1 MHNYLGQSLAVLA
14 NPSFMPVLGCSLI
27 VDGVVASHKDLARRL
42 GELEKKYDM
51 QFEVAFNVIR
61 QLMAPPETKKRK
73 IGFLVKGKAARY
85 GWSRGNEGEMRNIKI
100 QDLILLF
107 FDPTISASLSYL
119 PAVKGCLLACCLGGF
134 SEYAVENC

>member
-1 MHNYLGQSLAVLA
+1 MV
-14 NPSFMPVLGCSLI
+14 
-27 VDGVVASHKDLARRL
+27 
-42 GELEKKYDM
+42 
-51 QFEVAFNVIR
+51 
-61 QLMAPPETKKRK
+61 PPEIKKRK
-73 IGFLVKGKAARY
+73 IGFLVKERAARY

-119 PAVKGCLLACCLGGF
+119 PTVKGFLLAGRLGGF